1 MEKSKMIFI
10 SGGVRSGKSSFA
22 EQLAIKYARQMNGRL
37 NYLACGCATDREMT
51 DRISHHKETRKNS
64 ELPWVN
70 WECPVNVKTMSPF
83 YQSGDIVLLDC
94 LTTLLNNE
102 LFQDEDSWER
112 TDFQKNVVES
122 ILTGIE
128 EIRKNCSVFII
139 VSNEVLNEQLHKGAV
154 VFTYAKLLGLLHQ
167 NLVQE
172 STVAYLV
179 ESGIP
184 LLMKERSQ

>member
-37 NYLACGCATDREMT
+37 NYLACGRATDREMT